1 MIPVD
6 PVGPAEV
13 GTEEAVVR
21 ELVLRLSSDIED
33 EEATLVHDGVV
44 LSEVSWLPWGWP
56 GTVTVPSERLS
67 LSYRKEGGEGEKE
80 ERKRRERERGERE
93 KKKEEEGERGG
104 RRRGGRGRKERKEG
118 GGE

>member
-1 MIPVD
+1 MTVSRVLPLMIPVD

-44 LSEVSWLPWGWP
+44 LSEVS
-56 GTVTVPSERLS
+56 
-67 LSYRKEGGEGEKE
+67 
-80 ERKRRERERGERE
+80 
-93 KKKEEEGERGG
+93 
-104 RRRGGRGRKERKEG
+104 
-118 GGE
+118 

>member
-67 LSYRKEGGEGEKE
+67 LSYRKEGGEG
-80 ERKRRERERGERE
+80 GE
-93 KKKEEEGERGG
+93 GG
-104 RRRGGRGRKERKEG
+104 RGRGGRGGREGEKERERKKRERGKREEGEEEGKEG
-118 GGE
+118 EMEE